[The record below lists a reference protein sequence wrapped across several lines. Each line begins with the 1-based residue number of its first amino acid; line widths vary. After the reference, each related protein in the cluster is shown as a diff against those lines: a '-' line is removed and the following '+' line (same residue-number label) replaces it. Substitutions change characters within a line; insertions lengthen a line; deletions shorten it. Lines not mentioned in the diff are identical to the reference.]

1 VGPPT
6 FSDDLFRE
14 TRLKKL
20 VLYGDSL
27 LAPSGGGYGEQLI
40 DLLVMRRPEAA
51 FTTSYTHEDRLD
63 ADAVARDLPVL
74 IGKAPDFVYLA
85 LGTMDM
91 LEGADPG
98 AAFSTLESLARMLHQ
113 KTRAPRAVANV
124 CLAFLPP
131 EARPAGEEFNARLG
145 GLADERTAVIDL
157 NAPVNF
163 FFEQH
168 RRGSGEKRSLYEGA
182 PPRLTSMGRVFLSH
196 AAYGAL
202 GLEEFFAP

>member
-1 VGPPT
+1 
-6 FSDDLFRE
+6 
-14 TRLKKL
+14 
-20 VLYGDSL
+20 VLYGDGL

-40 DLLVMRRPEAA
+40 DLLVMRRPDAA
-51 FTTSYTHEDRLD
+51 FTTSYTHEDHLE

-85 LGTMDM
+85 LGTLDM
-91 LEGADPG
+91 LRGADPE
-98 AAFSTLESLARMLHQ
+98 AAFATLENLARILHQ
-113 KTRAPRAVANV
+113 KTRARLAIANLCV
-124 CLAFLPP
+124 AFLPA
-131 EARPAGEEFNARLG
+131 EARPAAEEFNARL
-145 GLADERTAVIDL
+145 LSLVDDRTAVIDL

-202 GLEEFFAP
+202 RLEEEFAA